1 MDWSELERRQ
11 PRLAELG
18 RKRLLDPGV
27 VLIGTIRR
35 DGTPRLSPVEP
46 WIMDGAL
53 WLSMMLRSTK
63 AADLLR
69 DPRILV
75 HNAVSNRD
83 GHDGEFKLR
92 GRARDETDAAVQ
104 RRYAAEVAE
113 SLGWAPVPGKFHLFE
128 IEFNDVTYVRYDG
141 PTGDQYVAQWPPVRE
156 YVRRATSPTSVG
168 KPEPVSE
175 ILELGRPGVQ
185 PGAARRIEPA
195 ISERALR
202 EVVALI

>member
-1 MDWSELERRQ
+1 MDWSDLERRQ

-18 RKRLLDPGV
+18 RQRLIDPGV
-27 VLIGTIRR
+27 VLVGTIRR

-46 WIMDGAL
+46 WIMDGTL

-92 GRARDETDAAVQ
+92 GTAREEPDATVQ
-104 RRYAAEVAE
+104 RQYAGEVAA
-113 SLGWAPVPGKFHLFE
+113 SLGWNPVPGKFHLFE
-128 IEFNDVTYVRYDG
+128 IGFSDVTYVRYDG
-141 PTGDQYVAQWPPVRE
+141 PTGDQYVAQWPPARE
-156 YVRRATSPTSVG
+156 YVRRATSATSVG
-168 KPEPVSE
+168 EAEPLNE
-175 ILELGRPGVQ
+175 ILN
-185 PGAARRIEPA
+185 
-195 ISERALR
+195 
-202 EVVALI
+202 